1 MEWPVLEG
9 SRLTMSPTVTEDAVA
24 LRATV
29 DEQTFLHFVTLQPKS
44 LGESDFAKFV
54 RDLIEN
60 PNARPYTMR
69 LKESGE
75 VVGCS
80 SFMDIRAAARGLE
93 IGLTWIAPK
102 WRGTFV
108 NPEAKYLMLRHA
120 FEVLEYVRVQLKCD
134 ARNERSAA
142 AIKKLGTQY
151 EGRLRKHGILPDGY
165 IRDTMMFSITDEE
178 WPQVRAGLESRL
190 VG

>member
-9 SRLTMSPTVTEDAVA
+9 SRLVMSPTVLQDAEA
-24 LRATV
+24 LRETV
-29 DEQTFLHFVTLQPKS
+29 DETTYRHFVTLQPKS
-44 LGESDFAKFV
+44 LSGADFQQFV
-54 RDLIEN
+54 QEAIDV
-60 PNARPYTMR
+60 PNARPYTIR
-69 LKESGE
+69 LKETGE

-80 SFMDIRAAARGLE
+80 SYMDIRAAARGLE

-120 FEVLEYVRVQLKCD
+120 FEVLACIRVQLKCD
-134 ARNERSAA
+134 ARNEHSAA
-142 AIKKLGTQY
+142 AIKKLGAQY
-151 EGRLRKHGILPDGY
+151 EGRLRKHGIQPDGY
-165 IRDTMMFSITDEE
+165 IRDTLMFSIVDDE

>member
-1 MEWPVLEG
+1 MEWPSLEG
-9 SRLTMSPTVTEDAVA
+9 ARLTVAPTVPEDASA
-24 LRATV
+24 LRKTV
-29 DEQTFLHFVTLQPKS
+29 DEHTFRHFVTLQPAS
-44 LGESDFAKFV
+44 LNEEDFAKFV
-54 RDLIEN
+54 RDLIQN
-60 PNARPYTMR
+60 PNACAYTMR
-69 LKESGE
+69 VRENGE

-80 SFMDIRAAARGLE
+80 SFMDIRAEHRGLE
-93 IGLTWIAPK
+93 VGLTWIAPR

-120 FEVLEYVRVQLKCD
+120 FEALNCVRVQLKCD
-134 ARNERSAA
+134 SRNEHSAA
-142 AIKKLGTQY
+142 AIKKLGAQF

-165 IRDTMMFSITDEE
+165 IRDTLMFSVTDEE